1 MPARAESLATLN
13 KRAIFFMTLKMEK
26 RNMKT
31 FNNKAIVALAACI
44 VATTPAWAADA
55 PRFTPV
61 AQSFKAKLILTT
73 TNIEQALATAG
84 TPTFDTPEIIKRGQ
98 SATLAGFILGAG
110 ANTQGMHKVECDIV
124 VTRPDGK
131 AAFDQK
137 SLPCLSGQA
146 RSPGVISLSNIAIR
160 FVGDPGDPLGAWSA
174 KLTAHDKVT
183 GATAYSSTTFT
194 LAP

>member
-1 MPARAESLATLN
+1 M
-13 KRAIFFMTLKMEK
+13 KIF
-26 RNMKT
+26 NH
-31 FNNKAIVALAACI
+31 KAIALAACI
-44 VATTPAWAADA
+44 AAATPAWAADA
-55 PRFTPV
+55 PGFPPA
-61 AQSFKAKLILTT
+61 AQRFKAKIILTT

-110 ANTQGMHKVECDIV
+110 ANTQGLRKVECDIL

-131 AAFDQK
+131 AAFDEK

-146 RSPGVISLSNIAIR
+146 GSPGMISLSNVAIR
-160 FVGDPGDPLGAWSA
+160 FVGDPGDPLGPWAA